1 MPSIELS
8 EPLLWAALAAPAL
21 YLTWLH
27 SASRSRL
34 PLPPG
39 PRQLPLV
46 GNLFDMATRP
56 WEACMGWSKKYGSDV
71 IHVNLAGTHVI
82 VLSSFEATE
91 ALLEKRSSIYSDRP
105 AFPMVNDLMGWSF
118 NLPFMKYGDEWRIHR
133 RLFNQQFN
141 MVASSSFSGA
151 QRTAAH
157 SLLRRLLN
165 NPAGFRDHLKQMAG
179 EVIISVTYGINVQ
192 PADDPYVALAEE
204 AIKSLSY
211 ARVPGRFIVDS
222 IPILKYLPEWF
233 PGGQFKRI
241 AREGRSLSQ
250 AIRNVPFAETKRLM
264 ASGEATS
271 CFTSKALR
279 DLESG
284 GKHFQ
289 ESTVKNVAAA
299 MYAAGAHTTVSAL
312 STFILAMLANP
323 EAQRKAQLEIDSV
336 VGRGNLPDFS
346 DKQAMPYVAA
356 LIKEVL
362 RWGNVLPFG
371 VPHVL
376 TVEDEYRG
384 YRLPAGSVVI
394 GHVWAILHDE
404 LAYPDPHAFQPKRFL
419 LDGKIDPGVRDPQS
433 AFGFGRRICPGRHMA
448 TESIWIAV
456 VSILAMF
463 DITKEIGE
471 DGRPIEPSYKYEGG
485 ALFSPAPFGC
495 IITPRFQD
503 AVSVIQATSNDV

>member
-1 MPSIELS
+1 
-8 EPLLWAALAAPAL
+8 AALAAPAL

-118 NLPFMKYGDEWRIHR
+118 NLRDEWRIHR

-192 PADDPYVALAEE
+192 PADDPYVVLAEE

-233 PGGQFKRI
+233 PGGQFK
-241 AREGRSLSQ
+241 Q
-250 AIRNVPFAETKRLM
+250 NVLFAETKRLM

-289 ESTVKNVAAA
+289 ESTVKKS
-299 MYAAGAHTTVSAL
+299 HTTVSAL

-362 RWGNVLPFG
+362 QWGNVLPFG

-384 YRLPAGSVVI
+384 YRLPAVI

-404 LAYPDPHAFQPKRFL
+404 VCAHQDLPFHAP
-419 LDGKIDPGVRDPQS
+419 
-433 AFGFGRRICPGRHMA
+433 
-448 TESIWIAV
+448 
-456 VSILAMF
+456 
-463 DITKEIGE
+463 
-471 DGRPIEPSYKYEGG
+471 
-485 ALFSPAPFGC
+485 
-495 IITPRFQD
+495 
-503 AVSVIQATSNDV
+503 

>member
-1 MPSIELS
+1 M
-8 EPLLWAALAAPAL
+8 AA
-21 YLTWLH
+21 H
-27 SASRSRL
+27 
-34 PLPPG
+34 
-39 PRQLPLV
+39 
-46 GNLFDMATRP
+46 P
-56 WEACMGWSKKYGSDV
+56 WEACIQWSKKYDSDI
-71 IHVNLAGTHVI
+71 IHVNLAGTPVI
-82 VLSSFEATE
+82 VLSSLEATE

-105 AFPMVNDLMGWSF
+105 TFPMVNDLMGWNF
-118 NLPFMKYGDEWRIHR
+118 NLPFMKYGDEWYGGSTVVYLTNNSTWSHPPVFPVYSARQPI
-133 RLFNQQFN
+133 
-141 MVASSSFSGA
+141 
-151 QRTAAH
+151 
-157 SLLRRLLN
+157 SLLRRLLS

-179 EVIISVTYGINVQ
+179 EVIISVTYGIDVQ
-192 PADDPYVALAEE
+192 PVNDPYVALAEE
-204 AIKSLSY
+204 AIKSLSN

-233 PGGQFKRI
+233 PGAQFKRI

-250 AIRNVPFAETKRLM
+250 AIRNVPFAETKRRM

-323 EAQRKAQLEIDSV
+323 DAQKNAQLEIDSV

-356 LIKEVL
+356 LIKEL
-362 RWGNVLPFG
+362 M
-371 VPHVL
+371 
-376 TVEDEYRG
+376 TSI
-384 YRLPAGSVVI
+384 AVI
-394 GHVWAILHDE
+394 
-404 LAYPDPHAFQPKRFL
+404 AYPLGPSSSDTYGPFFMMKLRILIRMPSNPNASSSTAKFT
-419 LDGKIDPGVRDPQS
+419 PGVRDPQS
-433 AFGFGRRICPGRHMA
+433 AFGICPGRHMA

-485 ALFSPAPFGC
+485 ALLYERSP
-495 IITPRFQD
+495 I
-503 AVSVIQATSNDV
+503 

>member
-1 MPSIELS
+1 MSSIDLS
-8 EPLLWAALAAPAL
+8 ETLLWVALAATAL

-46 GNLFDMATRP
+46 GNLFDMAAHP
-56 WEACMGWSKKYGSDV
+56 WEACMEWSKKY
-71 IHVNLAGTHVI
+71 
-82 VLSSFEATE
+82 ATE
-91 ALLEKRSSIYSDRP
+91 ALLEKRSSIYSDR
-105 AFPMVNDLMGWSF
+105 
-118 NLPFMKYGDEWRIHR
+118 RIHR

-157 SLLRRLLN
+157 ALLRRLLN

-179 EVIISVTYGINVQ
+179 EVIISVTYGIDVQ
-192 PADDPYVALAEE
+192 PIDDPYVALAEE
-204 AIKSLSY
+204 AIKSLSN

-233 PGGQFKRI
+233 PGAQFKRI
-241 AREGRSLSQ
+241 AREGRFLSQ
-250 AIRNVPFAETKRLM
+250 AIRNVPFAETKRRM
-264 ASGEATS
+264 TSGEVTS

-312 STFILAMLANP
+312 SSFILAMLANP
-323 EAQRKAQLEIDSV
+323 DAQKKAQLEIDSV

-394 GHVWAILHDE
+394 GHI
-404 LAYPDPHAFQPKRFL
+404 AYPDPHAFEPERF
-419 LDGKIDPGVRDPQS
+419 LDGKIYPRVRDPQS

-448 TESIWIAV
+448 IESIWIAV
-456 VSILAMF
+456 VSVLAMF

-471 DGRPIEPSYKYEGG
+471 DGRPIEPSYRYEGG
-485 ALFSPAPFGC
+485 ALFSPAPFRC
-495 IITPRFQD
+495 IITPRSQD
-503 AVSVIQATSNDV
+503 AVSVIQATSNDA

>member
-1 MPSIELS
+1 MPSIEFS
-8 EPLLWAALAAPAL
+8 ESLVLPGAALAATAL
-21 YLTWLH
+21 YFTWLH

-46 GNLFDMATRP
+46 GNLFAMATRP
-56 WEACMGWSKKYGSDV
+56 WEACMEWSKKYDSDI

-91 ALLEKRSSIYSDRP
+91 ALLEKRSSIYSDRYLINSLIR
-105 AFPMVNDLMGWSF
+105 FSTTFSISGRRF
-118 NLPFMKYGDEWRIHR
+118 RWRIHR

-141 MVASSSFSGA
+141 MVASSSFFGA

-157 SLLRRLLN
+157 SLLRRLLS
-165 NPAGFRDHLKQMAG
+165 NPAAFRDHLKQMAG
-179 EVIISVTYGINVQ
+179 EVIISATYGIDVQ
-192 PADDPYVALAEE
+192 AVDDPYVALAEE
-204 AIKSLSY
+204 AIKSLSN

-222 IPILKYLPEWF
+222 IPILKYVPEWF
-233 PGGQFKRI
+233 PGAQFKRI
-241 AREGRSLSQ
+241 AREGRHLSQ
-250 AIRNVPFAETKRLM
+250 AVRNVPFAETKRRM
-264 ASGEATS
+264 ASGEAMS
-271 CFTSKALR
+271 CFTSKALC

-284 GKHFQ
+284 GKHFS

-299 MYAAGAHTTVSAL
+299 MYAAGAHTTVSAR

-323 EAQRKAQLEIDSV
+323 DAQKKAQLEIDSV

-384 YRLPAGSVVI
+384 YRLPAGSIVI
-394 GHVWAILHDE
+394 GHVWAMLHDE
-404 LAYPDPHAFQPKRFL
+404 IAYPDPHSFEPTRFL
-419 LDGKIDPGVRDPQS
+419 LDGKISPAVRDPQS

-448 TESIWIAV
+448 IDSIWIAA

-485 ALFSPAPFGC
+485 ALFSPAPFRC
-495 IITPRFQD
+495 NITPRSQD
-503 AVSVIQATSNDV
+503 AVGAIQATI